1 MMLDAKLL
9 RENPV
14 SVENMLKR
22 RGIDFPLD
30 ELIALD
36 KKRRQLIV
44 ELQDFRHRKNM
55 LAHTIAQKRA
65 QTEKTDSIN
74 TELND
79 MKEVSNKII
88 ELEKE
93 QESVQSKF
101 LNLMMSIP
109 NLLHES
115 VPSGSSERENVVVKE
130 YEHKTVKTSLSPKD
144 HIDIATSLDLLDLE
158 RAAKISGARFYFL
171 KNELVKMNQA
181 LLNFGL
187 DYLSN
192 SGYTLT
198 QPPYMIRR
206 EAMEGAIILG
216 DFEQVIYKVD
226 GEDLYMIGT
235 SEHAVVSM
243 HMDEILEGKKL
254 PSRYASVSPCFRKEA
269 GAHGR
274 DMKGIFRVHQF
285 EKVEQVVFCRPE
297 DSWKE
302 HERMLDLTEKFYEKL
317 GIPYR
322 TVLLCSAD
330 LGKVSAKTYD
340 IEGWFPGQGSY
351 RELVSCSN
359 CLDYQARRLRIRFR
373 DNTNEETKLVHTLN
387 STLVAT
393 ERTMVSIIENY
404 QTDNGTIEVPEILQK
419 YMGDIKEMKVS
430 NSPKIPTAERN
441 QYRQK

>member
-1 MMLDAKLL
+1 
-9 RENPV
+9 
-14 SVENMLKR
+14 MLKR

-101 LNLMMSIP
+101 LNLMLSIP

-115 VPSGSSERENVVVKE
+115 VPSGSSERQNVVVKE
-130 YEHKTVKTSLSPKD
+130 YGHKTVKTSLSPKD
-144 HIDIATSLDLLDLE
+144 HIDIATSLDLIELE

-187 DYLSN
+187 DYLSY

-297 DSWKE
+297 DSWIE

-441 QYRQK
+441 QM

>member
-1 MMLDAKLL
+1 MLDAKLL

-101 LNLMMSIP
+101 LNLMLSIP

-115 VPSGSSERENVVVKE
+115 VPSGSSERQNVVVKE
-130 YEHKTVKTSLSPKD
+130 YGHKTVKTSLSPKD
-144 HIDIATSLDLLDLE
+144 HIDIATSLDLIDLE

-187 DYLSN
+187 DYLSY

-393 ERTMVSIIENY
+393 ERTLVSIIENY
-404 QTDNGTIEVPEILQK
+404 QTDNGTIEVPEMLQK

-430 NSPKIPTAERN
+430 NSPKITTAERN
-441 QYRQK
+441 QM